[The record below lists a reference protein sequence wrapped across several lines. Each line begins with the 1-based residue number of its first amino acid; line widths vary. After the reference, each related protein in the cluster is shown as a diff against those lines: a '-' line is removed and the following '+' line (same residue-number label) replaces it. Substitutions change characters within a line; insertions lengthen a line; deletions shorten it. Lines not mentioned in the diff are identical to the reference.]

1 MTPYLRRFT
10 CHVHYIFCSHLSW
23 GQNYAIICSTILCR
37 NFEPQVCFVHCSL
50 SLCQLS
56 YSLQRVVQRQK
67 DGLAFSIQNKTF
79 VYCICF
85 RELRECFQLF
95 RERLV
100 ASGRHDI
107 SDNLISACIFLRFLC
122 PAILSPSLF
131 NITHGKWTIFE
142 ELRLYL

>member
-1 MTPYLRRFT
+1 M
-10 CHVHYIFCSHLSW
+10 S
-23 GQNYAIICSTILCR
+23 LCVQQFYVP
-37 NFEPQVCFVHCSL
+37 NFEPLVCFFHCSL
-50 SLCQLS
+50 SLFQLS

-67 DGLAFSIQNKTF
+67 DGLVFSIRNKTF

-95 RERLV
+95 RERLNT
-100 ASGRHDI
+100 SGRHDI

-142 ELRLYL
+142 ELRLYFKTIFHLSKTKTL